1 MELKKTNQNNRCKTV
16 FILCLLVL
24 LGLGG
29 CGSSGP
35 SFKDV
40 ESGNIPLEP
49 GEAEAVNKLLTD
61 AGIPPNKLP
70 VFVEPTEYDNAYV
83 KQKILVENGHVIALR
98 LSWTDLDHM
107 DATAAFTEL
116 RILDLSL
123 NQISEIQGLQE
134 AQKLEVLILVNNK
147 IKEPKGL
154 DGCIALKTLELPA
167 NELAAVPDLSN
178 MPHLERLVL
187 GNNRIQSI
195 ENFKGGEKLSHLD
208 LSLNKLTSL
217 AGLPNLPNLT
227 YLGLEGNQLTT
238 LEGLGELPRLRTVK
252 LSNNHLE
259 SVDQLAA
266 LPMLES
272 VDLKSNK
279 ITTLPNFQQKIARL
293 EIEGNPAATA
303 AALQKGQKKPKPK
316 LVLPADAARVSSLP
330 AINGSLYGGGTF
342 HSKTTKNSS
351 FAMATPSS
359 FRFEQSGKSLSG
371 TAGLNFIPGLLSI
384 RSVRVTISVEKG
396 RVRIYLKH
404 PGDFKFVEERY
415 GKKRLTEVPNED
427 FIYAEASPRHPC
439 TLQGWIMRPKYCKY
453 EVVLEALDG
462 YASGLSYVI
471 TDTGQ

>member
-1 MELKKTNQNNRCKTV
+1 MTLKKTNNRRKTV

-24 LGLGG
+24 LGFGG

-35 SFKDV
+35 NFKDV
-40 ESGNIPLEP
+40 ESGKIPVEP
-49 GEAEAVNKLLTD
+49 GETEAINKLLTD

-70 VFVEPTEYDNAYV
+70 VFFESTEYDNAYV
-83 KQKILVENGHVIALR
+83 NQKILVKNGHVIALR
-98 LSWTDLDHM
+98 LSGSNLDHM
-107 DATAAFTEL
+107 DAAAAFTEL

-134 AQKLEVLILVNNK
+134 AQNLEKLILVNNK

-167 NELAAVPDLSN
+167 NELTTMPDISN
-178 MPHLERLVL
+178 MPYLERLVL

-195 ENFKGGEKLSHLD
+195 KNFKGGEKLSHLD
-208 LSLNKLTSL
+208 LSLNKLISL

-238 LEGLGELPRLRTVK
+238 LEGLGELPQLRTVK
-252 LSNNHLE
+252 LSNNRLE
-259 SVDQLAA
+259 SADLLAA

-279 ITTLPNFQQKIARL
+279 ITALPNFQKKIARL
-293 EIEGNPAATA
+293 EIEGNPVATA
-303 AALQKGQKKPKPK
+303 PTGPKKPRSR

-330 AINGSLYGGGTF
+330 VINGRLYGGGVF
-342 HSKTTKNSS
+342 HSKMTKKSD
-351 FAMATPSS
+351 FAMTTPSS
-359 FRFEQSGKSLSG
+359 FRFERSGNSLSG

-404 PGDFKFVEERY
+404 PGDFKFVKDRY
-415 GKKRLTEVPNED
+415 GKKRLTEIPTRD
-427 FIYAEASPRHPC
+427 FIYADASPGQPC
-439 TLQGWIMRPKYCKY
+439 TLQGQILRPKYCKY

-462 YASGLSYVI
+462 QASGLSYVI

>member
-1 MELKKTNQNNRCKTV
+1 MELKKTNQNNLRKTI
-16 FILCLLVL
+16 FILCLMVL

-35 SFKDV
+35 CFKDV
-40 ESGNIPLEP
+40 ESGKIPLEP
-49 GEAEAVNKLLTD
+49 GEAEAVSKLLAH
-61 AGIPPNKLP
+61 AGIHPNKLP
-70 VFVEPTEYDNAYV
+70 VFVKPTEYDNAYL
-83 KQKILVENGHVIALR
+83 KQKILVEKGHVIALR
-98 LSWTDLDHM
+98 LSWTDLEHM

-123 NQISEIQGLQE
+123 NQISEIRGLQE
-134 AQKLEVLILVNNK
+134 AQKLEKLILVNNK

-154 DGCIALKTLELPA
+154 DGCIALKTLELPT
-167 NELAAVPDLSN
+167 NELIAVPDLSN

-195 ENFKGGEKLSHLD
+195 KNFKGGEKLDHLD

-238 LEGLGELPRLRTVK
+238 LEGLGELPQLRTVK

-266 LPMLES
+266 SPMLES

-279 ITTLPNFQQKIARL
+279 ITALPKFQREIARL
-293 EIEGNPAATA
+293 EIEGNPVA
-303 AALQKGQKKPKPK
+303 AAIQKGQKKPRPK
-316 LVLPADAARVSSLP
+316 LVLPAEAARVSSLP
-330 AINGSLYGGGTF
+330 AIEGRLYGGGPF
-342 HSKTTKNSS
+342 HSKTTKKSD

-359 FRFEQSGKSLSG
+359 FRFEQSGNSLSG

-404 PGDFKFVEERY
+404 PGDFKFIEERY
-415 GKKRLTEVPNED
+415 GKKRMTEVPNED
-427 FIYAEASPRHPC
+427 FLYAEASPGQPC
-439 TLQGWIMRPKYCKY
+439 TLQGWIMRLKYCKY
-453 EVVLEALDG
+453 EVVLKALDG
-462 YASGLSYVI
+462 PASGISYVI

>member
-1 MELKKTNQNNRCKTV
+1 MELIKTNQNTRWKTV
-16 FILCLLVL
+16 FILCLIVL
-24 LGLGG
+24 LSLGR
-29 CGSSGP
+29 CGSSGF

-40 ESGNIPLEP
+40 ESGKIPLEP

-61 AGIPPNKLP
+61 AGIPPKKLP
-70 VFVEPTEYDNAYV
+70 VFVELRKFDNAFL
-83 KQKILVENGHVIALR
+83 KQKVLVENGHVVALR

-107 DATAAFTEL
+107 DEVAAFTEL
-116 RILDLSL
+116 RTLDLSL
-123 NQISEIQGLQE
+123 NKISEIRGLQE
-134 AQKLEVLILVNNK
+134 AQKLERLILVNNK
-147 IKEPKGL
+147 IKEAKGL
-154 DGCIALKTLELPA
+154 EGCISLKVLELPA
-167 NELAAVPDLSN
+167 NELTTMPEVSN
-178 MPHLERLVL
+178 MHHLERFVL
-187 GNNRIQSI
+187 GNNRIQSVK
-195 ENFKGGEKLSHLD
+195 NFKGGEKLNHLD
-208 LSLNKLTSL
+208 LSINKLTSL

-227 YLGLEGNQLTT
+227 YLGLENNQLTT
-238 LEGLGELPRLRTVK
+238 LEGLGELPKLRTVT

-259 SVDQLAA
+259 SVDQLAP

-279 ITTLPNFQQKIARL
+279 ITALPNFQHEIARL
-293 EIEGNPAATA
+293 QIEGNPVSV
-303 AALQKGQKKPKPK
+303 ALQKSQKKPRPK
-316 LVLPADAARVSSLP
+316 LVLPADAARVSLLP
-330 AINGSLYGGGTF
+330 AINGRLYGGGRF
-342 HSKTTKNSS
+342 YSKTRRSSS

-384 RSVRVTISVEKG
+384 RSVRVTISVEDG

-427 FIYAEASPRHPC
+427 FIYAEASPGHPC

-462 YASGLSYVI
+462 LASGLSYVI

>member
-1 MELKKTNQNNRCKTV
+1 MALKKTNQNNRRKTV

-49 GEAEAVNKLLTD
+49 GETEAVNKLLTD
-61 AGIPPNKLP
+61 AGIPPGKLP
-70 VFVEPTEYDNAYV
+70 VFVDPIEYDNAYV
-83 KQKILVENGHVIALR
+83 KQKILVEEGHVIALR
-98 LSWTDLDHM
+98 LSWSDLDRM
-107 DATAAFTEL
+107 DAAAAFTEL

-134 AQKLEVLILVNNK
+134 AQKLEKLILVNNK

-154 DGCIALKTLELPA
+154 DACIALKTLELPA
-167 NELAAVPDLSN
+167 NELTTMPDISN

-195 ENFKGGEKLSHLD
+195 KNFKGGEKLSHLD

-217 AGLPNLPNLT
+217 AGLPNLPDLT

-238 LEGLGELPRLRTVK
+238 LEGLGELPRLRTVR

-259 SVDQLAA
+259 SVDPLAA
-266 LPMLES
+266 LPVLES

-279 ITTLPNFQQKIARL
+279 ITVLPDFKHKMARL
-293 EIEGNPAATA
+293 EIEGNPVA
-303 AALQKGQKKPKPK
+303 AAPTGPEKPVPR
-316 LVLPADAARVSSLP
+316 LVLPAEAARVSSLP
-330 AINGSLYGGGTF
+330 VINGRLYGGGIF
-342 HSKTTKNSS
+342 HSKMTKKSD
-351 FAMATPSS
+351 FAMAAPSS
-359 FRFEQSGKSLSG
+359 FRFERSGSSLSG
-371 TAGLNFIPGLLSI
+371 TGGLNFIPGLLSI

-404 PGDFKFVEERY
+404 PGDFKFVKDRY
-415 GKKRLTEVPNED
+415 GKKRLTQIPTRD
-427 FIYAEASPRHPC
+427 FIYADASPGQPC
-439 TLQGWIMRPKYCKY
+439 TLQGQILRPKYNKY

-462 YASGLSYVI
+462 QASGISYVI